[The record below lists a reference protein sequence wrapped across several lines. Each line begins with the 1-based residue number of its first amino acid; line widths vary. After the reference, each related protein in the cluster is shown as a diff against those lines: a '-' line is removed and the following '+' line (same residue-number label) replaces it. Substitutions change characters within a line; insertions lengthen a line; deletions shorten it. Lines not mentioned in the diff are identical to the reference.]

1 MSNDNSKRHDE
12 GVFLTDAEIDKLI
25 VATAAGRVANKQP
38 FCEQDVETVVDWARG
53 VRIDASLLGL
63 LLDGKLVPAGVKD
76 DGEIAYRPVTG
87 TLSRAEARS
96 YRAKLAQLQAGWTPT
111 PPREFRIS
119 GDEAVDFA
127 LAETE
132 TASLRLAIETGNKHW
147 KGPDLESGQML
158 TWAAECRNA
167 EVLLASV
174 LVGDV
179 LPITGD
185 GGQLTFRHTDEL
197 PPADQKEHR
206 RKLRQLEVA
215 QPH

>member
-12 GVFLTDAEIDKLI
+12 GAFLTDAEIDKLI
-25 VATAAGRVANKQP
+25 VATAAGRAADSQR

-96 YRAKLAQLQAGWTPT
+96 YRAELGRLQAGWTPT

-119 GDEAVDFA
+119 GDEDLDFV
-127 LAETE
+127 LAEPE
-132 TASLRLAIETGNKHW
+132 KASLRLAVETGNQHW

-158 TWAAECRNA
+158 NWAAECRNA

-185 GGQLTFRHTDEL
+185 GGQLTFRHVDEL
-197 PPADQKEHR
+197 APADQKQHR
-206 RKLRQLEVA
+206 HKLRQLGVA
-215 QPH
+215 HPH